1 MSQDVASILADSPW
15 AGRPGLRWRPG
26 VAPVASPMCQAVDW
40 SNWVVST
47 DDAPDALF
55 LKILHPEMAAFID
68 VAAAHAGAC
77 AGMRAGVAPAVEWFL
92 PRHGA
97 IGFAHRAPPWRGARL
112 DDLRR
117 PEVLQAA
124 IAAKAALRSGP
135 AMPRGWDVFARVRGH
150 AALARGAGVAL
161 PSDMEALLASVETI
175 GAALDAA
182 GRDSAPC
189 HNDGQAS
196 NILLG
201 PGGQVLLVDFDCAG
215 QADPHYDLAVLLN
228 EAHDLEP
235 GWRAGIEM
243 QEGRCEA
250 RVLNRC
256 RAYAAADDLL
266 WGLQGL
272 VLAATSPRREP
283 EFLKY
288 GEWRL
293 LRCRMAL
300 REPGFADRLHRL

>member
-1 MSQDVASILADSPW
+1 MTQDVASILADSPW
-15 AGRPGLRWRPG
+15 AGRAGLCWRPG

-40 SNWVVST
+40 SNWIVSA
-47 DDAPDALF
+47 DNAPDAL
-55 LKILHPEMAAFID
+55 LKVLHPDMAGFVD
-68 VAAAHAGAC
+68 AAAAYAGAC
-77 AGMRAGVAPAVEWFL
+77 AGMQAGVAPAVEWFL
-92 PRHGA
+92 PQHGA
-97 IGFAHRAPPWRGARL
+97 IGFAYHAPPWRGARL

-124 IAAKAALRSGP
+124 IAAKAALRCSP
-135 AMPRGWDVFARVRGH
+135 AMPRDWDVFARVRGH
-150 AALARGAGVAL
+150 AGLARATGVAL
-161 PSDMEALLASVETI
+161 PSDIEALLASVGTI
-175 GAALDAA
+175 EAALDAA
-182 GRDSAPC
+182 GRDTAPC

-201 PGGQVLLVDFDCAG
+201 PGRQVLLVDFDCAG

-228 EAHDLEP
+228 EAHDFEA
-235 GWRAGIEM
+235 GWREGIEM

-272 VLAATSPRREP
+272 VLSASSPRRDL

-300 REPGFADRLHRL
+300 RAPGFADRLHQL

>member
-1 MSQDVASILADSPW
+1 M
-15 AGRPGLRWRPG
+15 
-26 VAPVASPMCQAVDW
+26 
-40 SNWVVST
+40 
-47 DDAPDALF
+47 
-55 LKILHPEMAAFID
+55 
-68 VAAAHAGAC
+68 
-77 AGMRAGVAPAVEWFL
+77 
-92 PRHGA
+92 
-97 IGFAHRAPPWRGARL
+97 
-112 DDLRR
+112 
-117 PEVLQAA
+117 
-124 IAAKAALRSGP
+124 
-135 AMPRGWDVFARVRGH
+135 
-150 AALARGAGVAL
+150 
-161 PSDMEALLASVETI
+161 
-175 GAALDAA
+175 
-182 GRDSAPC
+182 
-189 HNDGQAS
+189 
-196 NILLG
+196 
-201 PGGQVLLVDFDCAG
+201 
-215 QADPHYDLAVLLN
+215 LLN